1 MRKTA
6 LYDKHVALGAKIVPF
21 AGFEMLEDTDTPGR
35 ADPYYLVEQAEQF
48 VGVDIEVDGYPI
60 DAVSQSTITHNA
72 IMDSALNIARFF
84 VEEVLGQGFNRP
96 APTVVDQ
103 AVLELAKTQQ
113 DKAAVVLNMAKWEA
127 AGAWCRNQGIKFRV
141 INESDIFVNAKRK

>member
-35 ADPYYLVEQAEQF
+35 ADPYYLVEYAEQF

-103 AVLELAKTQQ
+103 AVLELAFP
-113 DKAAVVLNMAKWEA
+113 
-127 AGAWCRNQGIKFRV
+127 GADTFTSIYLSMDLSDDIKR
-141 INESDIFVNAKRK
+141 